1 MRTPTPEQ
9 TAAAEALPTGAHLV
23 IQAGAG
29 TGKTTTLAMLADI
42 ARRQRRTGRYLAFN
56 RAVARHAARTFPA
69 EVRCGTAHALAFGAV
84 GRHYRSRLN
93 APRRAGWRT
102 GAALGIDD
110 GTRLRIGPRKVD
122 NKALSYAVLR
132 TVARFCQSADA
143 EIAHHHVPPL
153 RGAECE
159 PLHAQLADHVLPY
172 ARKAWADLQRPDH
185 GVVRFEHDHYLKI
198 WALTAP
204 VIPADFLLL
213 DEAQDTNPVV
223 EQVLTAQRDH
233 AQLVLVGDSA
243 QAIYGWRGARDVM
256 TGFDGTHLGLTRSFR
271 FGPALAAEAN
281 RWLTIIG
288 APIRLTGS
296 ARQKTELCRLPTPE
310 AILCRTNVGA
320 MVEVIRQLEANLRVA
335 LAGGG
340 EALSAL
346 ARAAHDLTSGRR
358 TAHPELVLFETWAEL
373 REYAEFDPA
382 GRDLLPLVE
391 LVDDHGA
398 DAVLRAM
405 EQLSPERSAQV
416 TVSTAHRAKGRE
428 WASVR
433 IADDFTAPD
442 DLDEC
447 DEDGAPL
454 PGPVDLDEARLA
466 YVAVTRARSQ
476 LDIGGLTWINT
487 HPAGDPRPGSPRHR
501 DDRRPLPR
509 RAGEPR
515 RGSPC
520 TSEPGTT
527 TITHRRTNRPNR
539 APRGL
544 PDPRDSSHPSD
555 PPRPP
560 RPPRQRETACL
571 EGPPRQ
577 SGGPSRHVT
586 DVAIRRML
594 EGGDEWR
601 CARVMSRCTHAVR
614 CGCGAGWHC
623 GGCCGPSPAPWPSSW
638 PAGPS
643 GRPRAPHW
651 PRWH

>member
-1 MRTPTPEQ
+1 MHTPTPEQ
-9 TAAAEALPTGAHLV
+9 TAAAEAFPTGAHLV

-29 TGKTTTLAMLADI
+29 TGKTTTLAMLADV

-110 GTRLRIGPRKVD
+110 GTRLHVGPRNVD

-132 TVARFCQSADA
+132 TVARFCQSADT

-172 ARKAWADLQRPDH
+172 ARKAWADLQRPDR

-296 ARQKTELCRLPTPE
+296 ARQKTELCRLPAPE
-310 AILCRTNVGA
+310 AILYRTNVGA

-391 LVDDHGA
+391 LVDDHGS

-487 HPAGDPRPGSPRHR
+487 HPAGDPRPGSPTGL
-501 DDRRPLPR
+501 RRPTPPPTTSRKAPTREPAHVRTGHDDDHAPEKEPPEPR
-509 RAGEPR
+509 PKAPARPTRLVTPIRPIRPTRPTRAAKAAKAAKAKRNSVPGASTQAVGRTLQARDGRSDQEDAGER
-515 RGSPC
+515 R
-520 TSEPGTT
+520 
-527 TITHRRTNRPNR
+527 
-539 APRGL
+539 
-544 PDPRDSSHPSD
+544 
-555 PPRPP
+555 
-560 RPPRQRETACL
+560 
-571 EGPPRQ
+571 
-577 SGGPSRHVT
+577 
-586 DVAIRRML
+586 
-594 EGGDEWR
+594 
-601 CARVMSRCTHAVR
+601 
-614 CGCGAGWHC
+614 
-623 GGCCGPSPAPWPSSW
+623 
-638 PAGPS
+638 
-643 GRPRAPHW
+643 
-651 PRWH
+651 